1 MKNFDWKVGLLILL
15 TGGGL
20 LFLGYRVFASRPSD
34 KFSKP
39 LAPAPAFAFQ
49 DRSGRMFSSAE
60 LKGKVWA
67 VDFIFAHCAG
77 SCPLISTQMS
87 LLQKQWR
94 GNGDFKLV
102 TFTVDPERDTVEAL
116 KSYAQE
122 YNAEDNQWFFLTGK
136 KADIYQVIGKGFQ
149 LTAYPNPDQVPGF
162 EFIHSTRILLV
173 DADSNIRGM
182 YDGENPDDMK
192 KLGQDVKYLMSSRS
206 HT

>member
-1 MKNFDWKVGLLILL
+1 MKNFDWKVGLLIFL

-34 KFSKP
+34 KFLP
-39 LAPAPAFAFQ
+39 PRDPAPTFSFQ
-49 DRSGRMFSSAE
+49 DRSGRIFSSSE

-77 SCPLISTQMS
+77 SCPLLSTQMS

-102 TFTVDPERDTVEAL
+102 TFTVDPERDTVEVL

-136 KADIYQVIGKGFQ
+136 KADIYNVIGNGFK
-149 LTAYPNPDQVPGF
+149 LTAYPNPDTAPGF

-173 DADSNIRGM
+173 DGNNIIRGM
-182 YDGENPDDMK
+182 YDGENDEEMK
-192 KLGQDVKYLMSSRS
+192 KLPQDVKYLMSSRN

>member
-1 MKNFDWKVGLLILL
+1 MKKFDWKTGLLVLL
-15 TGGGL
+15 TGSGL
-20 LFLGYRVFASRPSD
+20 LVLGYRVFASRPSD
-34 KFSKP
+34 RFTGP
-39 LAPAPAFAFQ
+39 LSAAPAFSFQ
-49 DRSGRMFSSAE
+49 DRSGRMFSSSE

-77 SCPLISTQMS
+77 SCPMISTHMS

-116 KSYAQE
+116 KTYAQE

-136 KADIYQVIGKGFQ
+136 KAEIYNVIGNGFK
-149 LTAYPNPDQVPGF
+149 LTAYPNPEKVTGF

-173 DADSNIRGM
+173 DANGMIRGM
-182 YDGENPDDMK
+182 YDGENDDDMK
-192 KLGQDVKYLMSSRS
+192 KLPQDVRYLMSSWS